1 MRLRVGSRGVFVSQF
16 AMLVSRSRVLLS
28 FLVLAEHVV
37 MLGLMMMM

>member
-1 MRLRVGSRGVFVSQF
+1 
-16 AMLVSRSRVLLS
+16 MLVGRSCVLLS